1 MKQLFIF
8 ISLLLSILNAET
20 LPNTGLQ
27 QNQYGYYYGERVT
40 FGGLAIIGE
49 WDFQAY
55 SYSILDFD
63 ENGTVGARKWGDA
76 VYGVSE
82 DGKELI
88 IAYLGADTYKL
99 ISTGNN
105 ACFNASYV
113 FTNGETG
120 MSDDGYSIICKL
132 KTNQKTYGPSSNKIT
147 ITVSS
152 E

>member
-27 QNQYGYYYGERVT
+27 QNNLGYYGEGVT
-40 FGGLAIIGE
+40 FGGYEIIGE
-49 WDFQAY
+49 WSIEQ
-55 SYSILDFD
+55 SYLNPIFNFD
-63 ENGTVGARKWGDA
+63 KNGTAGRKKWGD
-76 VYGVSE
+76 VIYGVSE